1 MAKIMIVLLAYI
13 LIFNADYFSVEYYYF
28 ACSISYSLIAII
40 CCILP
45 KSKLLTVYATANLLT
60 AIGYFMLNFVLFDT
74 LKYLIWDAAFNLSL
88 ISEAIEAMLIFSG
101 VASVSITVINNVF
114 INTIKRQACGYSVAR
129 IK

>member
-1 MAKIMIVLLAYI
+1 
-13 LIFNADYFSVEYYYF
+13 
-28 ACSISYSLIAII
+28 
-40 CCILP
+40 
-45 KSKLLTVYATANLLT
+45 
-60 AIGYFMLNFVLFDT
+60 MLNFVLFDT